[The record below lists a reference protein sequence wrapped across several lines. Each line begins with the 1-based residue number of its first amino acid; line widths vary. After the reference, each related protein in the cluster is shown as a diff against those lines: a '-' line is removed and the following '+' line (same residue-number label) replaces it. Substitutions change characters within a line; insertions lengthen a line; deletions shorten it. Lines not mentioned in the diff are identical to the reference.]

1 MLPLHS
7 LAYFVICST
16 VIPISLLLVLIYLTR
31 SKKSNT
37 ERYEVSFTND
47 GKIRRLRRPLGPKEV
62 RLIGTEK
69 NRYGIVTTVL
79 TIESQ
84 VTLDPLMV
92 ERVMTMLSKLY
103 PLLRMRVTKDSQTGK
118 QYFSEMDEPNTVDF
132 KVLEDVNAED
142 WVPVAEEQSLGWL
155 DFSSGPL
162 WGAILLK
169 EVYDDKAKK
178 YKNTLLFRN
187 HHVISDGRSFIA
199 LFEQLL
205 EYLSLLHKGEEVVV
219 ESLPLRPPCT
229 HLMRHCCTPSV
240 WENLVF
246 RMMFF
251 VARVKMMFWW
261 TTKSGT
267 NLYTAIFPPIILR
280 DPSVS
285 VVTSIIPRVFS
296 EGDTLALMK
305 CSKEQNCTV
314 HGAITAATYMALA
327 KILKKADHTLKS
339 PALSLK
345 TSFNVGIRKDCCPQI
360 PRNEFGYLA
369 SIATLEATVPAS
381 STEFW
386 LFARECT
393 QRVHKALSKGE
404 HHASL
409 SKLFDLRPKVN
420 TAENAGRWETIF
432 NISNL
437 GRFELGKGKQ
447 WPYQPVARYGFTA
460 EQTTGPVFAN
470 NLVTVNGKLSWG
482 VTYFTNITTKEQA
495 EEFFDLAMNILMDAC
510 KV

>member
-1 MLPLHS
+1 M
-7 LAYFVICST
+7 AF
-16 VIPISLLLVLIYLTR
+16 
-31 SKKSNT
+31 
-37 ERYEVSFTND
+37 
-47 GKIRRLRRPLGPKEV
+47 
-62 RLIGTEK
+62 IGTEK
-69 NRYGIVTTVL
+69 NRFGIVITVL

-84 VTLDPLMV
+84 VTLNPLMV
-92 ERVMTMLSKLY
+92 ERVMTMLSKRY

-205 EYLSLLHKGEEVVV
+205 EYLSLLHKGQEVVV
-219 ESLPLRPPCT
+219 ESLPLRPPIT

-240 WENLVF
+240 WENVVF
-246 RMMFF
+246 QIMFF
-251 VARVKMMFWW
+251 VVQVKMMFWW
-261 TTKSGT
+261 TTKST
-267 NLYTAIFPPIILR
+267 NLYTAIFPPVILR

-296 EGDTLALMK
+296 EGDTLALVK
-305 CSKEQNCTV
+305 CSKEQNCIV

-327 KILKKADHTLKS
+327 KILKKACHTLKS
-339 PALSLK
+339 PLLLK
-345 TSFNVGIRKDCCPQI
+345 TSFTVGIRKECCPEI
-360 PRNEFGYLA
+360 PRNEFGFFV

-386 LFARECT
+386 LLAQECT
-393 QRVHKALSKGE
+393 RRVHKAVSKGE
-404 HHASL
+404 HHAVLKLSRLLSL
-409 SKLFDLRPKVN
+409 MTKVN
-420 TAENAGRWETIF
+420 TAKNVGGRQETIF

-437 GRFELGKGKQ
+437 GRFELGKGKE
-447 WPYQPVARYGFTA
+447 WPYQPLAQYSFMA
-460 EQTTGPVFAN
+460 AQTVGPVFGN
-470 NLVTVNGKLSWG
+470 NLVTMNGKLSWG
-482 VTYFTNITTKEQA
+482 VIYFTNIATKEQA

-510 KV
+510 KA

>member
-1 MLPLHS
+1 MLPLHSFDS

-16 VIPISLLLVLIYLTR
+16 VIPISLLLVLIHLTR

-47 GKIRRLRRPLGPKEV
+47 GKIRRPLGPKEV
-62 RLIGTEK
+62 AFVGTEK
-69 NRYGIVTTVL
+69 NRYGIVITVL

-84 VTLDPLMV
+84 VPLNPLMV
-92 ERVMTMLSKLY
+92 ERVMTMLSKRY

-142 WVPVAEEQSLGWL
+142 WVPVAEEQSLGWF

-162 WGAILLK
+162 WRAILLK

-251 VARVKMMFWW
+251 VARVKMIWP
-261 TTKSGT
+261 TTKST
-267 NLYTAIFPPIILR
+267 NLYTAIFPPVILR

-296 EGDTLALMK
+296 EGDTLAVMK

-314 HGAITAATYMALA
+314 HGAITAATYMAVA
-327 KILKKADHTLKS
+327 KILKKACHTLKS
-339 PALSLK
+339 PLSLK
-345 TSFNVGIRKDCCPQI
+345 TSFNVGIRKECCPEI
-360 PRNEFGYLA
+360 PRNEFG
-369 SIATLEATVPAS
+369 SFFSVATLEATVPPS

-386 LFARECT
+386 LLARECT
-393 QRVHKALSKGE
+393 RRVHKTVSKGE
-404 HHASL
+404 HHAFL
-409 SKLFDLRPKVN
+409 KLHLRPKVN
-420 TAENAGRWETIF
+420 TALNAGRRETIF

-460 EQTTGPVFAN
+460 GQTTGSVFEN
-470 NLVTVNGKLSWG
+470 TVVTLNGKLSWG
-482 VTYFTNITTKEQA
+482 VLYFTNITTKGQA